1 MNLKSNM
8 LLPALSGLTVILTL
22 FVVSCGGPGRVVLSS
37 PDENITV
44 SVMTGGGESGNELTY
59 SVMFGETAIIRG
71 GSLGINFAGS
81 GSFGTN
87 LNITSVKRSSG
98 QETYK
103 MQYGK
108 QMPVQNKY
116 TEMTLSLTDESRRT
130 MDLVFRAYDDGVAF
144 RYLIPRQDMS
154 NDITIA
160 GERTT
165 FRFDSDYTYWGMHVP
180 NYATSYEY
188 NYTNTSLSQFEA
200 DSLAVLPFLVKVSD
214 TAWAGVTEAALVD
227 YAGMYVRGDDDD
239 PYNLASQ
246 LSPLPDKPEIAVK
259 ATAPHKTPWRVIMLG
274 DHPGRLIE
282 SNIIV
287 NLNPP
292 PTMNMSWVKPGK
304 TAWDWWS
311 GQIVEGMGFEGAMD
325 NRTMKYYIDFAAET
339 GLEYMLIDAGWY
351 QNNGAD
357 WRDYEKLR
365 DPVNDIT
372 KPIPE
377 IDPPGLVK
385 YANERGVDIILW
397 IHWIPTMRQMDEAF
411 PLYESWGVKGVKIDF
426 MDRDD
431 QEMVNM
437 YHRMVKKAAEHHLV
451 INFHGAYKPT
461 GIRRTWPNLI
471 TREGVLG
478 LEFVKFESYMRA
490 SSPGHDCTIPFT
502 RMLAGPMDFTQ
513 GGFTNATKEQF
524 VSRNRRPMTKGT
536 RCHQLALYVIFES
549 PLQML
554 PDHPANYRGKPG
566 IEFLKAVPTT
576 WDDTNVLNGAVGDFV
591 TIARKNGEEWYLGS
605 ITDWTPRKL
614 DVSLDFLGSGTW
626 TAEIWADGSDSDINA
641 ESVAMKTVTVTADRT
656 LTIDM
661 GPGGGF
667 AARFYPASSGK

>member
-1 MNLKSNM
+1 M
-8 LLPALSGLTVILTL
+8 LIAFLFFAL
-22 FVVSCGGPGRVVLSS
+22 SCGGPGRVVLLS

-44 SVMTGGGESGNELTY
+44 SVMTGGGKNGNELTY
-59 SVMFGETAIIRG
+59 SVMFGETAVIRG

-108 QMPVQNKY
+108 QMPIQNRY

-165 FRFDSDYTYWGMHVP
+165 FRFDGDYTYWGMHVP
-180 NYATSYEY
+180 NYTTSYEY

-214 TAWAGVTEAALVD
+214 TAWAGVTEAALID

-246 LSPLPDKPEIAVK
+246 LSPLPDEPDIAVK
-259 ATAPHKTPWRVIMLG
+259 AAAPHKTPWRVIMLG

-357 WRDYEKLR
+357 WRDYEKIR

-397 IHWIPTMRQMDEAF
+397 IHWIPTIRQMDEAF

-437 YHRMVKKAAEHHLV
+437 YHRMVKTAAEHHLV
-451 INFHGAYKPT
+451 IDFHGAYKPT

-490 SSPGHDCTIPFT
+490 SSPEHDCTIPFT

-513 GGFTNATKEQF
+513 GGFTNATRDQF
-524 VSRNRRPMTKGT
+524 VSRNSRPMTKGT
-536 RCHQLALYVIFES
+536 RCHQLALYVVFES

-554 PDHPANYRGKPG
+554 PDHPANYRGAPG

-591 TIARKNGEEWYLGS
+591 TIARKNGSEWYLGS
-605 ITDWTPRKL
+605 ITDWTPRTL
-614 DVSLDFLGSGTW
+614 DVPLDFLGSGTW
-626 TAEIWADGSDSDINA
+626 TAEIWADGADSDTNA
-641 ESVAMKTVTVTADRT
+641 ESVAMKTVTVTAGQS

-667 AARFYPASSGK
+667 AARFYPESSGK